1 MKRLLLAIAVVCFVM
16 ACEKPS
22 DEKPGP
28 GPDTTPKLT
37 LTSEPTVSMGAEGG
51 IVTITYTLENP
62 VDGGEISASAEE
74 SVNWISDFNSETEG
88 SVSCSVSSN
97 DGDARQALVTVCY
110 RD

>member
-1 MKRLLLAIAVVCFVM
+1 
-16 ACEKPS
+16 
-22 DEKPGP
+22 
-28 GPDTTPKLT
+28 
-37 LTSEPTVSMGAEGG
+37 MGAEGG

-110 RD
+110 TYGEGETESFTDPLQ